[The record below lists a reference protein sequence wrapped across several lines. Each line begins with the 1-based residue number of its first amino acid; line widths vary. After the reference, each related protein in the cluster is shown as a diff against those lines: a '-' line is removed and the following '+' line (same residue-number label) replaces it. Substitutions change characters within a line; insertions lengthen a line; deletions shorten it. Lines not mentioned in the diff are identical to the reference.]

1 MTRPSIAVAGA
12 LLLAGL
18 LTAPAFSQSP
28 PSAARSYPI
37 PKTLTLNH
45 ATLPIWI
52 DASVAVTENGE
63 PNRAVW
69 GEYTGRITELLQKP
83 ASGKCLD
90 VGPAYEEIPMPPP
103 RATLNDAVTHSDV
116 ALLGRVTDK
125 AYGFY
130 SSVPGQLVQIE
141 PERSF
146 GRRLDKARYYFFV
159 PIAQFQIGGVEI
171 CKTDPR
177 YAEPPDIGS
186 EVFLFVQPP
195 ADPTGTLLHVLNP
208 GDIVPVG
215 AGGDLRLP
223 AQYAGQEKSLD
234 AAGTRDG
241 LLAQLQA
248 KRGGA
253 VQP

>member
-1 MTRPSIAVAGA
+1 MTRPSIAVAGS

-18 LTAPAFSQSP
+18 LTAPALPQSSLP
-28 PSAARSYPI
+28 ARSSYPI

-52 DASVAVTENGE
+52 DASVAVTANGE
-63 PNRAVW
+63 PNPAIW
-69 GEYTGRITELLQKP
+69 GEYTGRITELLQKT
-83 ASGKCLD
+83 ASGGCRE
-90 VGPAYEEIPMPPP
+90 VGPVFEETPMPPP
-103 RATLNDAVTHSDV
+103 RATLDDAVTHSDV

-130 SSVPGQLVQIE
+130 SGAPGQLIQVE

-159 PIAQFQIGGVEI
+159 PVARFQIGSVEL

-177 YAEPPDIGS
+177 YAEPPDVGG
-186 EVFLFVQPP
+186 EVFLFVLPP

-223 AQYAGQEKSLD
+223 AQYAGGQEKS
-234 AAGTRDG
+234 AAAQTKAG
-241 LLAQLQA
+241 LLAAIEA
-248 KRGGA
+248 KRGKG

>member
-1 MTRPSIAVAGA
+1 MTRPSIAVAGS

-18 LTAPAFSQSP
+18 LTAPALSQSSP
-28 PSAARSYPI
+28 PTGRSYPI

-52 DASVAVTENGE
+52 DASVAITENGE

-90 VGPAYEEIPMPPP
+90 VGSAFEETPMPPP
-103 RATLNDAVTHSDV
+103 RATLDDAVTHSDV
-116 ALLGRVTDK
+116 ALLGLVTDK

-130 SSVPGQLVQIE
+130 SGAPGQLLQIE
-141 PERSF
+141 PERSY

-159 PIAQFQIGGVEI
+159 PVARFQIGGVEI

-177 YAEPPDIGS
+177 YAEPPDVGS

-195 ADPTGTLLHVLNP
+195 ADPTGTLLHVVNP
-208 GDIVPVG
+208 GDVVPVG
-215 AGGDLRLP
+215 PGGALRLP
-223 AQYAGQEKSLD
+223 AQYAGQEKSLS
-234 AAGTRDG
+234 ATQTKDG
-241 LLAQLQA
+241 LLARLQS
-248 KRGGA
+248 KRGKG

>member
-1 MTRPSIAVAGA
+1 MTRLSIAVAGS

-18 LTAPAFSQSP
+18 LAAPAAPQTSP
-28 PSAARSYPI
+28 PAGRSYPI

-52 DASVAVTENGE
+52 DASVAITANGE

-90 VGPAYEEIPMPPP
+90 VGPAFEETPMPPP
-103 RATLNDAVTHSDV
+103 RATLDDAVTHSDV

-130 SSVPGQLVQIE
+130 SGAPGQLIQIE

-159 PIAQFQIGGVEI
+159 PVAQFQIGGVEI

-223 AQYAGQEKSLD
+223 AQYAGQEKSLG
-234 AAGTRDG
+234 AAQTKDG
-241 LLAQLQA
+241 LLARMQA
-248 KRGGA
+248 KRGNG